1 MKRPIIVL
9 TLYALPCTCIAD
21 KGQSIMFGEPDPI
34 YQERSRDTMA
44 DEQAEHCKQLRA
56 QMDEL
61 KYRPL
66 RRNAIVERYRIECE
80 PDDAGP
86 SPTGLQ

>member
-9 TLYALPCTCIAD
+9 ALYTLPCAGIAD

-34 YQERSRDTMA
+34 YQERTRDTTA

-56 QMDEL
+56 QMQEL

-66 RRNAIVERYRIECE
+66 RRNAVVERYRIECE
-80 PDDAGP
+80 SDDAGP
-86 SPTGLQ
+86 SPMGLQ

>member
-1 MKRPIIVL
+1 MKHPLIVTILCILPIV
-9 TLYALPCTCIAD
+9 ALAD
-21 KGQSIMFGEPDPI
+21 KGQSIMFGDSDPI
-34 YQERSRDTMA
+34 YQEKLKDTAA

-66 RRNAIVERYRIECE
+66 RRNAIVERYKLECQ
-80 PDDAGP
+80 PDNSRPAAG
-86 SPTGLQ
+86 GLQ

>member
-1 MKRPIIVL
+1 MKRPIIIL
-9 TLYALPCTCIAD
+9 ALYTLPCVCIAD

-34 YQERSRDTMA
+34 YQERTRDTTA
-44 DEQAEHCKQLRA
+44 DDQAEHCKQLRA

-66 RRNAIVERYRIECE
+66 RRNAVVERYRIECE
-80 PDDAGP
+80 PDEGVP